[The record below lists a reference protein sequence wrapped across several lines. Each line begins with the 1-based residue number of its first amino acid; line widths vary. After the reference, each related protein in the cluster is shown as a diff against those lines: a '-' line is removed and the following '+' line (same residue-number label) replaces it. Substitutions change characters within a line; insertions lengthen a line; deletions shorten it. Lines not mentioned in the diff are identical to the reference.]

1 MNETY
6 FAQKLN
12 IKMMSKNSFF
22 KTLLVVQTMG
32 VLAYTFIAFQK
43 EGVTLFDV
51 FLVNIKSLTWTG
63 QFNLDF
69 LCYLTLSG
77 LWIMWRNKFTGK
89 SILIGTFAMI
99 LGIVFFGPYLLWLI
113 FKENGD
119 LKRVLVGD
127 KQKKNLS

>member
-43 EGVTLFDV
+43 EGATLFSV
-51 FLVNIKSLTWTG
+51 FLANIKSLTWTG

-69 LCYLTLSG
+69 FCYLTLSG